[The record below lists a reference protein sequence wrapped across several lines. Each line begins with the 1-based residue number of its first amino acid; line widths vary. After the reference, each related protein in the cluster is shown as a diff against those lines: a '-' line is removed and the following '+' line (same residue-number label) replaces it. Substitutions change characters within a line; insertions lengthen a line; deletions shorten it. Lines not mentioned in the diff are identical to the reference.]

1 MNRKENAR
9 WQAGDKHTHSETE
22 CWRIVAQ
29 GQAATCGNQ
38 QPITPRLPPGTR
50 YCKCPACGR
59 FFGGVSGFDR
69 HRVNAACVDPA
80 SVGLELN
87 ARGYWVRN
95 GSNSTPSRGAPGV
108 SGELTANPDQNR
120 GATVASQMS
129 RAQRPKQR
137 GA

>member
-9 WQAGDKHTHSETE
+9 WQAGAKHTHSETE
-22 CWRIVAQ
+22 CGRIVAQ
-29 GQAATCGNQ
+29 GQAATCGNKQ
-38 QPITPRLPPGTR
+38 AITPRLPPGTR
-50 YCKCPACGR
+50 YCKCPACDR

-69 HRVNAACVDPA
+69 HRVNSVCVDPA

-95 GSNSTPSRGAPGV
+95 GSNSTASGGASRL
-108 SGELTANPDQNR
+108 SGELAANANQSR
-120 GATVASQMS
+120 RRAITSQTP